1 MRWLILAGLVLATL
15 AGLALILLAVP
26 VELWLRAERT
36 DETRVELGIG
46 WLAGRLP
53 QSLVVVPGQPSDE
66 PEPPEPTET
75 EQRAEAEAEPV
86 EEAGPSAVDRARQGL
101 ALVRSEGFLSHTGR
115 TLKRVVTSFQVRS
128 LSIEGT
134 LGTGDPADTGILY
147 GRVQAAM
154 PATYAVQRLD
164 VDVQPDFDREVL
176 EGAGELR
183 LRARP
188 LRVAWVLLSY
198 VLSPTTL
205 RALLAARR
213 AGRRA

>member
-15 AGLALILLAVP
+15 AGLALILLAIP

-36 DETRVELGIG
+36 HETRLELGIG

-53 QSLVVVPGQPSDE
+53 QSLVIVPAQPAE
-66 PEPPEPTET
+66 PEQLEPAEEPEHEAPV
-75 EQRAEAEAEPV
+75 EAEED
-86 EEAGPSAVDRARQGL
+86 EGPGALHRARQGL
-101 ALVRSEGFLSHTGR
+101 AMIRSEGFLSRTGR
-115 TLKRVVTSFQVRS
+115 LLRELVTSFRVS
-128 LSIEGT
+128 ALSIELT
-134 LGTGDPADTGILY
+134 VGTGDPADTGVLF

-154 PATYAVQRLD
+154 PATYAVERLD
-164 VDVQPDFDREVL
+164 VDIHPDFDREIL

-198 VLSPTTL
+198 VLSPTTI
-205 RALLAARR
+205 RAVLAARR
-213 AGRRA
+213 VGRRA

>member
-1 MRWLILAGLVLATL
+1 MRWLIAVGLVLATL
-15 AGLALILLAVP
+15 AGMALILLAIP

-36 DETRVELGIG
+36 HETRLELGIG

-53 QSLVVVPGQPSDE
+53 QSLVIVP
-66 PEPPEPTET
+66 
-75 EQRAEAEAEPV
+75 AEAAELGQVEPGGEPDREADV
-86 EEAGPSAVDRARQGL
+86 EAGEEGPGALHRARQGL
-101 ALVRSEGFLSHTGR
+101 AMIRSEGFLSRTGR
-115 TLKRVVTSFQVRS
+115 VLRELVTSFGVSS
-128 LSIEGT
+128 LSIELT
-134 LGTGDPADTGILY
+134 VGTGDPADTGVLF

-154 PATYAVQRLD
+154 PAAYAVKRLD
-164 VDVQPDFDREVL
+164 VDVHPDFDREIL

-198 VLSPTTL
+198 ALSPTTI
-205 RALLAARR
+205 RAVLAARR

>member
-15 AGLALILLAVP
+15 AGLALILLAIP

-36 DETRVELGIG
+36 DETRLELGIG

-53 QSLVVVPGQPSDE
+53 QSLVIVPAAPAE
-66 PEPPEPTET
+66 PEQIEPAEEPEHEVPVET
-75 EQRAEAEAEPV
+75 E
-86 EEAGPSAVDRARQGL
+86 EEGGPGALHRARQGL
-101 ALVRSEGFLSHTGR
+101 AMIRSEGFLSRTGR
-115 TLKRVVTSFQVRS
+115 LLRELVTSFRVS
-128 LSIEGT
+128 LLSIELT
-134 LGTGDPADTGILY
+134 VGTGDPADTGVLF

-154 PATYAVQRLD
+154 PATYAVERLD
-164 VDVQPDFDREVL
+164 VDVHPDFDREVL

-188 LRVAWVLLSY
+188 LRVAWVLVSY
-198 VLSPTTL
+198 VFSPTTI
-205 RALLAARR
+205 RAVLAARR